1 MGSWRWPPTSS
12 FEVKERAELY
22 LYYPS
27 GPSWPV
33 QRWTLPFT
41 FYKWHS
47 TLLTVRH
54 TVLSVGITCL
64 NFKHFCIVIREYL
77 CCRTTP
83 AMPILIT
90 LTGCYCNT
98 NSVIPVSPEPNLMSS
113 FQSTKERVVCRGS
126 LSVRPP
132 VQGTFIK
139 LASGPFVKFNLQ
151 LITDL
156 RINLLM
162 ALRKL
167 DFITRQHDRRYES
180 SAACNKCRNKVREI
194 EGYVVST
201 PHRVLLTFSR
211 LMTYIYIYIYMS
223 YRTANLQML
232 HFLYLFNK
240 YTYWIF

>member
-1 MGSWRWPPTSS
+1 
-12 FEVKERAELY
+12 
-22 LYYPS
+22 
-27 GPSWPV
+27 
-33 QRWTLPFT
+33 
-41 FYKWHS
+41 
-47 TLLTVRH
+47 
-54 TVLSVGITCL
+54 
-64 NFKHFCIVIREYL
+64 
-77 CCRTTP
+77 
-83 AMPILIT
+83 MPILIT

-211 LMTYIYIYIYMS
+211 LMTYIYIYIYI
-223 YRTANLQML
+223 YICRTAPLTSRCCIFYIYSTNTRTEYFKHAAHSPFFPVQNAVYFIML
-232 HFLYLFNK
+232 PFLVSVLF
-240 YTYWIF
+240 TF